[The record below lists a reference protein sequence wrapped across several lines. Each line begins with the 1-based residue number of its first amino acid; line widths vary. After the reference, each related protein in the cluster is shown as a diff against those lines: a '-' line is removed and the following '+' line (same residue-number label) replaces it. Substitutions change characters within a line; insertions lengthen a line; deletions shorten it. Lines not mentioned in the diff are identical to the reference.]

1 MLLRIRRRK
10 DRGGGGQEVPSG
22 SSETTSSKKKI
33 NLDALGSEP
42 ISTEMIHDMLLDN
55 QLHSQYEHDD
65 NNCVTLNEKVYRE
78 QDIILADRLITEEID
93 KKGKAFKAW
102 ESRRSNEF
110 NLKIPKIIETTGD
123 HCSIETLGVVH
134 RSYEFNG
141 KIFSCVN
148 NFKKIGK
155 WFC

>member
-10 DRGGGGQEVPSG
+10 DRGGGSQEGPSG
-22 SSETTSSKKKI
+22 GSEPTSSKKKI
-33 NLDALGSEP
+33 NLDALGNEP

-55 QLHSQYEHDD
+55 QLRSPYEHDD
-65 NNCVTLNEKVYRE
+65 NNCVNVNEKVYRE
-78 QDIILADRLITEEID
+78 QDIILADKLITEEID

-110 NLKIPKIIETTGD
+110 NLKIPKMIETTRD
-123 HCSIETLGVVH
+123 HCVIETLGVVH

-141 KIFSCVN
+141 KFVFVCD
-148 NFKKIGK
+148 
-155 WFC
+155 CD